1 MAGFQKRHPDISLRI
16 PTPLN
21 NVRARMLNKEV
32 TNKYFNDLNEGL
44 SQPKLKT
51 ESKRI
56 WNIDET
62 NVSLTHKP
70 SRVLAECSQRNVPGR
85 VGNSRDGVSV
95 LACINAAGEVILPMV
110 IVKGLTEKSLNAYNV
125 VEGPQGCKYTYQ
137 KKAWME
143 DVLGVTWF
151 KDHFLKHCGPERPQI
166 IILDS
171 HSSHETLKSLV
182 TTTSHF
188 LRCRRTQHNI

>member
-1 MAGFQKRHPDISLRI
+1 
-16 PTPLN
+16 
-21 NVRARMLNKEV
+21 MLNTEV
-32 TNKYFNDLNEGL
+32 TNKYFNDLNEVL
-44 SQPKLKT
+44 SQLKLKT
-51 ESKRI
+51 EPKRI

-70 SRVLAECSQRNVPGR
+70 SRVLAECSHRNVPGR

-137 KKAWME
+137 NKAWME

-182 TTTSHF
+182 TTSSHF